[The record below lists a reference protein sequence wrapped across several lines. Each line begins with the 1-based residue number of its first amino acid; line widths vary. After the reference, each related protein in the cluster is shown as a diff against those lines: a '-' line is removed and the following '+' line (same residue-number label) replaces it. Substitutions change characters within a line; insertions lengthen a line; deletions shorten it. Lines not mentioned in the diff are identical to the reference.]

1 MKDLTHLNCLLLKT
15 KNLLLLN
22 LVKIIFLIQN
32 GIFQNQKSKVNLIFA
47 ISLIY
52 EEKITKEKIRDFFEK
67 EYK

>member
-1 MKDLTHLNCLLLKT
+1 MKDLTNLNCLLSKT
-15 KNLLLLN
+15 KNFLLLN
-22 LVKIIFLIQN
+22 SVKIIFLIQN
-32 GIFQNQKSKVNLIFA
+32 GIFQNQKSKVNLVFA